1 MGGRREDMGGR
12 GEQHVNGLWLCNH
25 AFPHHIKSCG
35 CTINKQPSHVR
46 DPRGVKFGATTQ
58 TQRVTKARAKAR
70 MQAIRT
76 ISIE

>member
-1 MGGRREDMGGR
+1 VVCGYAAMLSPITSK
-12 GEQHVNGLWLCNH
+12 VV
-25 AFPHHIKSCG
+25 G
-35 CTINKQPSHVR
+35 CTTNEQPSHVC

-58 TQRVTKARAKAR
+58 TQRATKARAKAK